1 MGILGIENRTENWKT
16 AQLLRGLSEVNL
28 ARRLGEPDATLADDI
43 RIELFWYGVRDAVH
57 AAAAQCSLD
66 ACKPDLERAAAKIYH
81 SQFADLRQ
89 QIRDFEQQPFLR
101 LKRHNYVVSQET
113 QKDFLNNL
121 RNTEI
126 DIVLETP
133 ERLFIGEAKH
143 ESGFG
148 GDGKLILVHQL
159 IRQFVTATIL
169 LDLLGEKKE
178 VVPFVVVD
186 DGNLRSVKN
195 TAQVNFMVDQGWLK
209 AENVLSWREIDDI
222 KEKAL

>member
-43 RIELFWYGVRDAVH
+43 RIELFWYGVRDG
-57 AAAAQCSLD
+57 
-66 ACKPDLERAAAKIYH
+66 KPDLERAAAIYH

-89 QIRDFEQQPFLR
+89 QICDFEQQPFR
-101 LKRHNYVVSQET
+101 DLKSHNYVVSQET
-113 QKDFLNNL
+113 QEDFLNNL

-186 DGNLRSVKN
+186 DGNLRGVMN

>member
-43 RIELFWYGVRDAVH
+43 RIELFWYGVRDG
-57 AAAAQCSLD
+57 
-66 ACKPDLERAAAKIYH
+66 KPDLEKAAAIYH

-101 LKRHNYVVSQET
+101 LKSHNYVVSQET
-113 QKDFLNNL
+113 QEDFLNNL